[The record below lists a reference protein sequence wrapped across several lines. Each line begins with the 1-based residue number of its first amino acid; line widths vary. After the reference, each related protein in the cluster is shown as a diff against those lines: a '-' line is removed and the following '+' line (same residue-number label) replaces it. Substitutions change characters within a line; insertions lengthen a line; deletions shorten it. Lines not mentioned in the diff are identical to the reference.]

1 MLLEYDATYPNA
13 IFCYKVS
20 EMVLH
25 VDLDTAYLTMP
36 EVRSCYEG
44 HFYLSDWPSPITIKP
59 NPERNIPIHMECKTI
74 RNVVSS
80 TAEDEKCGTFNN
92 GKKYINMQPAL
103 ITLYHKQP
111 ATPLKTDN
119 STTEGFVNSGMNPKR
134 SKA

>member
-44 HFYLSDWPSPITIKP
+44 HFYLSDCPSPIPIRPNLEINGTI
-59 NPERNIPIHMECKTI
+59 HTECKTI

-80 TAEDEKCGTFNN
+80 AAEAETCGTFNN
-92 GKKYINMQPAL
+92 KKIAINMRPELIAL
-103 ITLYHKQP
+103 
-111 ATPLKTDN
+111 
-119 STTEGFVNSGMNPKR
+119 
-134 SKA
+134 